1 MGNLVTHIWKR
12 FPTLPPAQD
21 FWARM
26 YIMAHGGPSIP
37 FLDVLGGFFR
47 VPRKVGT
54 EPKHGRFWA
63 EELGPVEFLSSC
75 KSLLQS
81 SRCFLSTPIFFG
93 LGGGVFLLEVQY
105 SILKSLISTCVL
117 SYVGSREDW
126 LLDRICES

>member
-75 KSLLQS
+75 KFFVTKFQV
-81 SRCFLSTPIFFG
+81 FPIHSHFFWVG
-93 LGGGVFLLEVQY
+93 GRQKDDFEPQKSMFLGG
-105 SILKSLISTCVL
+105 
-117 SYVGSREDW
+117 
-126 LLDRICES
+126 